1 LEDVLWAE
9 VKRGLGGEHKMQ
21 HKVGKQRSVPGD
33 TEPGRAP
40 GCEFVVVFFL
50 PSHRGLGGK
59 VRLSPL
65 EQSQGCRDWK
75 TDVGFNIRV

>member
-1 LEDVLWAE
+1 MSYGQR
-9 VKRGLGGEHKMQ
+9 VKPVLGGEHKKC

-50 PSHRGLGGK
+50 QRHRSLGGK

-65 EQSQGCRDWK
+65 EQS
-75 TDVGFNIRV
+75 

>member
-1 LEDVLWAE
+1 ML
-9 VKRGLGGEHKMQ
+9 KGEHKKR
-21 HKVGKQRSVPGD
+21 HKVGKQTSVSGD

-50 PSHRGLGGK
+50 QSHRGLGGK

-75 TDVGFNIRV
+75 TDMGFNIRV